1 MLESRLLVEGR
12 RTQYMLRSSLWVKGE
27 GGEGMGMWMGKEKE
41 LEGRKGERGAERG
54 GKERIGGEGR
64 GRKRE
69 GKVERR
75 SKGRR
80 EGKGKEE
87 RGKGKEGRRGERR
100 RSRYFPPGVGREHR
114 RCF

>member
-12 RTQYMLRSSLWVKGE
+12 RTQYMLGSSLWVKGE

-41 LEGRKGERGAERG
+41 LE
-54 GKERIGGEGR
+54 
-64 GRKRE
+64 
-69 GKVERR
+69 
-75 SKGRR
+75 GRR